1 MLDVLYRIR
10 ECLDHPESY
19 HMEFL
24 TYVLQ
29 NIATNKL
36 MFSGRNT
43 NVWLRNEN
51 LNFWKYFFICCF

>member
-1 MLDVLYRIR
+1 MLDVLYRSC
-10 ECLDHPESY
+10 ECLDHPESH

-43 NVWLRNEN
+43 NDPV
-51 LNFWKYFFICCF
+51 

>member
-1 MLDVLYRIR
+1 MLDVLYRSR

-36 MFSGRNT
+36 M
-43 NVWLRNEN
+43 LQ
-51 LNFWKYFFICCF
+51 FFRSNPNDTV

>member
-1 MLDVLYRIR
+1 MLDVLYRSR

-19 HMEFL
+19 NMEFL

-36 MFSGRNT
+36 MFSTSNT
-43 NVWLRNEN
+43 NDPV
-51 LNFWKYFFICCF
+51 

>member
-1 MLDVLYRIR
+1 MLDVLYRNH

-19 HMEFL
+19 HMKIL

-36 MFSGRNT
+36 MFFRSNT
-43 NVWLRNEN
+43 NDPV
-51 LNFWKYFFICCF
+51 

>member
-1 MLDVLYRIR
+1 MLDVLYRSR

-29 NIATNKL
+29 NFATNKL

-43 NVWLRNEN
+43 NDPV
-51 LNFWKYFFICCF
+51 